1 MICDSIH
8 IKLCMENTR
17 STKMTTCY
25 KLCNCEGESSCGG
38 QSSFVHVAI
47 KRHPGLDNISPS
59 CHHY

>member
-1 MICDSIH
+1 
-8 IKLCMENTR
+8 MENTR
-17 STKMTTCY
+17 STKMTICY

-47 KRHPGLDNISPS
+47 KRHPGLDNIWPS